1 MLSVMASPRLGHTQE
16 VSATLGV
23 TRTIKSTILS
33 EDRKV
38 FVHLPASYNT
48 SGNAYPVLYLLDGTP
63 AFLLEMIAFTTRL
76 RNDRNAPEMIIVA
89 IENTDRNRDMM
100 PVVAKDL
107 PGPPRAEAFLGF
119 LEKELIPDIEKAYR
133 TVEPRI
139 LQGKSLSG
147 LFTIYA
153 LLA

>member
-1 MLSVMASPRLGHTQE
+1 MSCVHRLLIVVMLLTLGSRQLAFAQE

-23 TRTIKSTILS
+23 TRTMKSMILG

-63 AFLLEMIAFTTRL
+63 AFLLEMIAITTRL

-100 PVVAKDL
+100 PVVAKDYL
-107 PGPPRAEAFLGF
+107 AHRVRKHSLGF
-119 LEKELIPDIEKAYR
+119 WRRNSSLTSSR
-133 TVEPRI
+133 RI
-139 LQGKSLSG
+139 ARRSQGFCRASR
-147 LFTIYA
+147 
-153 LLA
+153 